1 MEHRDASILDHQVEG
16 WIQVR
21 RVEADACVK
30 PQHPREISKNLLKGK
45 YKKDVSLSSLVAWI
59 YHACRSYQHRKISF
73 LFLFLETRFISVPV
87 VHMPDNVCAIAHTV
101 FKNDAGY
108 MHALYIV
115 KLSLVLRHIKI

>member
-1 MEHRDASILDHQVEG
+1 VEG

-73 LFLFLETRFISVPV
+73 LFLETRIISVPG
-87 VHMPDNVCAIAHTV
+87 VHMNYNCPYCV
-101 FKNDAGY
+101 
-108 MHALYIV
+108 
-115 KLSLVLRHIKI
+115 